1 MNCKL
6 FSLWPRAGLFVAAV
20 GVTVAGHA
28 LLSGCSADAEPEV
41 QTESLEQ
48 TDAQL
53 EVVLPASAADCV
65 LTGYFDAIEG
75 PETVRR
81 SVSTRL
87 VKNESIRLAD
97 GMRAHT
103 LWLVSGVYDFYFLPA
118 DVDVEA
124 LSEVEIPDLKP
135 ICSRPGVLVEAGT
148 LTRIVME

>member
-20 GVTVAGHA
+20 GMTVAGHA

-41 QTESLEQ
+41 QTESLKQ
-48 TDAQL
+48 ADAQL
-53 EVVLPASAADCV
+53 EVVLPPTAADCV
-65 LTGYFDAIEG
+65 LMGYFDTIEG
-75 PETVRR
+75 SETVRR

-87 VKNESIRLAD
+87 VMNESVRLAD

-118 DVDVEA
+118 DVDAES
-124 LSEVEIPDLKP
+124 LSEAEIPDLKP
-135 ICSRPGVLVEAGT
+135 ICSRPGVLVEAGSF
-148 LTRIVME
+148 TRIVIE